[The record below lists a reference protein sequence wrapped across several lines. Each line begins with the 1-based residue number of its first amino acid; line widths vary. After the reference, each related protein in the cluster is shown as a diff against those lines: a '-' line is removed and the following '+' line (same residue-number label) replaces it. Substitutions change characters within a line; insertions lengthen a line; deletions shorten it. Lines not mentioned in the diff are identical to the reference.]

1 MLPDDHAG
9 VLVAHVGDDVELGGP
24 EGELPLPVDEGG
36 EGDGDEEGAAGVA
49 LLVEGVEEGDGLD
62 GLAEAHLVGEDDVGV
77 VGPGVA
83 RPGDSLQLVG
93 MEGQAL
99 GQPLACRV
107 VLGGIFLANRYILA
121 VLGIRNSMF

>member
-1 MLPDDHAG
+1 
-9 VLVAHVGDDVELGGP
+9 
-24 EGELPLPVDEGG
+24 
-36 EGDGDEEGAAGVA
+36 VA

-107 VLGGIFLANRYILA
+107 ILAENLLQLQLQLHFSSVGDPEPEPHVLGPPGSGSISQRYGSGSGSFYHQATIVRKTLIPTIL
-121 VLGIRNSMF
+121 